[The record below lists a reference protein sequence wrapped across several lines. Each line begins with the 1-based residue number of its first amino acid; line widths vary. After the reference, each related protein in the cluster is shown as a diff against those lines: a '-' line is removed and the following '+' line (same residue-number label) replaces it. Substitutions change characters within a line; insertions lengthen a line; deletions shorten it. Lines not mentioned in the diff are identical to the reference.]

1 MAALLGVVWLAA
13 ACSPRA
19 AGGHERRVVRVTEK
33 DFQISTVGTITA
45 GDVILQSH
53 NRGPES
59 HELIVIRD
67 PAGPLPLRQDGI
79 TVDEDA
85 LSKAE
90 AGALEPFRPGTTEEL
105 RVHLRPGRYLF
116 LCNMSG
122 HYRGG
127 MSTLVTVS

>member
-1 MAALLGVVWLAA
+1 MVWLAA
-13 ACSPRA
+13 ACSGG
-19 AGGHERRVVRVTEK
+19 AGPARHGSVVPLEER
-33 DFQISTVGTITA
+33 DFEISAPGAIPA
-45 GDVILQSH
+45 GDVTLRSH
-53 NRGPES
+53 NFGPDV

-67 PAGPLPLRQDGI
+67 DGGSLPMQSDGI

-105 RVHLRPGRYLF
+105 HVHLVPGVYLF

-127 MSTLVTVS
+127 MSTLVTVT